1 MGAWVLINGGWYK
14 WCRDMFFED
23 NYIIFLSGFAFG
35 FSFLCLINILG
46 TSIDRGTVW
55 GVLRRFWPTRKSVRQ
70 SAHPAEA
77 ARKDG
82 ERGFT
87 LIEMA
92 IVMVIAGLIMAGIM
106 EALAFRLQQQHA
118 AETKDRIERIQTA
131 LLEYAS
137 QNGRLPCPASR
148 TAAIGTPEFGM
159 QTDCT
164 TAPAA
169 GTVEEDSLAPPDPIT
184 GSTPKVRIGAVP
196 VKDLR
201 LSKGHMADGWG
212 RRITYAVATDL
223 ASTASSYASHDGVIS
238 VTDQDGNSQI
248 IPADTAAF
256 VVLSHGPDGRGG
268 YDYLNGSLSP
278 DVCGNPATDGIDAEN
293 CNDDSLFLDE
303 IYSTAGGAG
312 YYDDYI
318 AWAPKGGAVDDSDI
332 VAPKF
337 YAALYV
343 MNGSWGST
351 EVFDTGYPTADSNGL
366 LHNGDMIIPVGVT
379 AVRITA
385 SVTEREKSGMY
396 GDSIYDD
403 PPPIIRVNGT
413 YAYGGTDIPLA
424 ADAYYIEPDL
434 SDTTK
439 TETGRN
445 SRITTDLSVKAG
457 DQISIDNSCPI
468 STSECFM
475 HMQVLACD
483 DGCPYSNP

>member
-1 MGAWVLINGGWYK
+1 MAVGIGGVVTY
-14 WCRDMFFED
+14 FF
-23 NYIIFLSGFAFG
+23 
-35 FSFLCLINILG
+35 
-46 TSIDRGTVW
+46 
-55 GVLRRFWPTRKSVRQ
+55 
-70 SAHPAEA
+70 
-77 ARKDG
+77 KDG

-106 EALAFRLQQQHA
+106 EALAFRLQQQRA

-148 TAAIGTPEFGM
+148 AAAIGTPEFGM

-169 GTVEEDSLAPPDPIT
+169 GTVEADSLAPPDPIT
-184 GSTPKVRIGAVP
+184 GRRPKVRIGAVP

-212 RRITYAVATDL
+212 RRFTYAVATDL

-293 CNDDSLFLDE
+293 CNDDSLFIDE

-332 VAPKF
+332 VAPKY
-337 YAALYV
+337 YAALYYRDEL
-343 MNGSWGST
+343 SSK
-351 EVFDTGYPTADSNGL
+351 EVFDTGYPTASSSGL
-366 LHNGDMIIPVGVT
+366 LRPIGGVMQIPNGVSV
-379 AVRITA
+379 VRITYSFA
-385 SVTEREKSGMY
+385 NENEGSTQGAIRHTTSSPYMTTNHPARKTGGYIDMDGNQITLYDGTLELPVKP
-396 GDSIYDD
+396 GDTFEINNNKPNLKKY
-403 PPPIIRVNGT
+403 
-413 YAYGGTDIPLA
+413 
-424 ADAYYIEPDL
+424 
-434 SDTTK
+434 
-439 TETGRN
+439 
-445 SRITTDLSVKAG
+445 
-457 DQISIDNSCPI
+457 
-468 STSECFM
+468 F
-475 HMQVLACD
+475 HMQLIVCD